1 MASSSTVNLT
11 QQVTRL
17 AKANKG
23 LSQDVS
29 LSAGSLKLLAE
40 EVKRADRA
48 TKTMTETM
56 EKRYTMS
63 QKQAAVAVKKHQSE
77 LVRQGNTLK
86 ANQTRVD
93 ILKAK
98 LKDHGVVVGQ
108 VTNWEKLRTQ
118 ALEGNKVAISRLN
131 RAVNTAIATE
141 RKRKRNVEQTVEA
154 ITIATHGWKKYF
166 IAMRGGNVGSDPGGP
181 LGVRNLRNVNKMGG
195 AFSVLRSKLLLTSFA
210 FGLVNRGVV
219 RFVELAG
226 KQEASEKKVTQAI
239 ISTGAAAGLGTTE
252 LINYAQSLQRITVHG
267 DEAILS
273 SSALLLTF
281 KEIKGGTFLDA
292 QKMILNVSDAMGQD
306 LKTSTIQLGKALNDP
321 IKGIGALNRVG
332 IQFTN
337 AQKMMIR
344 NFQEGNEIA
353 KAQGIILKE
362 LESQFGGMSEA
373 VALTA
378 EGSLKQLGNAFGDMG
393 EEIGENL
400 APLVLAVSENL
411 KEMAESG
418 EILGMK
424 IETLLQ
430 IIIGLGVG
438 FAGAKVSLKIF
449 DMAMKRAVM
458 TTVELTAAN
467 HALKLSLA
475 RTGIGLAVVLLGE
488 LAVHLF
494 GINDLIGG
502 KKGLAFNMGDFAA
515 EFGKLNEETRLWQEN
530 QLHEELTSLQTALSS
545 VTENTRDVY
554 YIMGQAQKG
563 GILLSEALAEI
574 AGKSKMTQE
583 EFTKWYDIL
592 KSNESLMK
600 NQLHTMVR
608 INEEQDVNLESI
620 AMAEEAY
627 RGSAEAQ
634 AIMLDIHIQRLRA
647 MALEGELSEEALKGL
662 VLLED
667 KLGAIYEKLGMIGS
681 EETQKLK
688 SQSSMVKE
696 IWIENKEF
704 ALNSIQEIGT
714 AWIGMIQAQ
723 QAAQLKSDIE
733 VLNSKKESVK
743 SGVMHERAKAR
754 AIQEIDNQIA
764 ETQKK
769 AHNKAL
775 DMQKKVIIAQT
786 AVSIAQAFL
795 GAVSANAKAIG
806 LLGAAFAKPV
816 IAANNAAAA
825 LQMGVA
831 TVQGG
836 IGLGTL
842 DAQYL
847 ARGGDF
853 VTSGPQ
859 ALVVGD
865 NPGGREHVQ
874 VTPLSSPNFEGPQ
887 GQSINVSFSGNVLS
901 QDFIEDEAIP
911 MIKQAIRRGAD
922 IGIS

>member
-1 MASSSTVNLT
+1 MASNTVNLT
-11 QQVTRL
+11 KQVEKL

-56 EKRYTMS
+56 AKRYTMS
-63 QKQAAVAVKKHQSE
+63 QKQAAVAVKRHQSE
-77 LVRQGNTLK
+77 LVKQGNTLK
-86 ANQTRVD
+86 ANQTRID

-108 VTNWEKLRTQ
+108 VTNWENLRTQ
-118 ALEGNKVAISRLN
+118 ALQGNKVAISRLN

-141 RKRKRNVEQTVEA
+141 RKRKRNLEQTVEA
-154 ITIATHGWKKYF
+154 VTIATHGWKKYF
-166 IAMRGGNVGSDPGGP
+166 IAMRGGNVGPDPGGP

-219 RFVELAG
+219 RFVQLAG
-226 KQEASEKKVTQAI
+226 KQEAAEKKVTQAI
-239 ISTGAAAGLGTTE
+239 ISTGAAAGLGTTQ
-252 LINYAQSLQRITVHG
+252 LVKYAQSLQQITTHG

-281 KEIKGGTFLDA
+281 KDIKGGTFLEA

-306 LKTSTIQLGKALNDP
+306 LKTSTIQVGKALNDP

-337 AQKMMIR
+337 AQKIMIR

-353 KAQGIILKE
+353 KAQAIILAE
-362 LESQFGGMSEA
+362 LESQFGGMAEA

-378 EGSLKQLGNAFGDMG
+378 EGSLKQLNNAFGDMG

-400 APLVLAVSENL
+400 APLVLAISENL

-418 EILGMK
+418 EVLGMK

-430 IIIGLGVG
+430 VIIGLGVG
-438 FAGAKVSLKIF
+438 FAGAKVALKIF
-449 DMAMKRAVM
+449 DVAMKRAVM

-475 RTGIGLAVVLLGE
+475 RSGIGLAVVLLGE

-502 KKGLAFNMGDFAA
+502 KKGLSFNMGDFAA
-515 EFGKLNEETRLWQEN
+515 EFGKLNEETRLWQES
-530 QLHEELTSLQTALSS
+530 QLREELTSLQTALAS
-545 VTENTRDVY
+545 VSENTRDVY
-554 YIMGQAQKG
+554 YIMGQAQQG

-583 EFTKWYDIL
+583 EFTKWYNIL

-608 INEEQDVNLESI
+608 LNQEQDVNLESV
-620 AMAEEAY
+620 ALAEEAY
-627 RGSAEAQ
+627 RSSAEAQ

-647 MALEGELSEEALKGL
+647 LAMEGKLSEDALNGL
-662 VLLED
+662 AILED
-667 KLGAIYEKLGMIGS
+667 KLGEIYEKLGMIGS

-688 SQSSMVKE
+688 TQADMLKE
-696 IWIENKEF
+696 IWTENKEF
-704 ALNSIQEIGT
+704 ALNSIQEI
-714 AWIGMIQAQ
+714 ASSWIGMIQAQ
-723 QAAQLKSDIE
+723 ANAQLQADID
-733 VLNSKKESVK
+733 VLNSQKETIK
-743 SGVMHERAKAR
+743 SGIMHERAKAK
-754 AIQEIDNQIA
+754 AIEDIDKQIA
-764 ETQKK
+764 QKQK
-769 AHNKAL
+769 EAHNDSL
-775 DMQKKVIIAQT
+775 DIQKLGIIAQT
-786 AVSIAQAFL
+786 ATSIAQAYL
-795 GAVSANAKAIG
+795 GAVTANSKAIG
-806 LLGAAFAKPV
+806 LLGAAFAQPV

-825 LQMGVA
+825 LQIGVA

-836 IGLGTL
+836 IGVATI

-853 VTSGPQ
+853 ITDGPQ

-887 GQSINVSFSGNVLS
+887 GGGVNITFSGNILS

-911 MIKQAIRRGAD
+911 MIKEAIRRGAD
-922 IGIS
+922 IGVS